1 MLFIYSNQIVISTI
15 IYIQESKLPVPKL
28 IQEFQQTCKIQNLA
42 TPNIYWKQPLQE
54 RETFFFPH
62 VS

>member
-1 MLFIYSNQIVISTI
+1 MLSIYSNQIVISTI
-15 IYIQESKLPVPKL
+15 IY

>member
-1 MLFIYSNQIVISTI
+1 M
-15 IYIQESKLPVPKL
+15 EELPVHKL